1 MMTTTMMIKKS
12 KQKGGVR
19 FSQKKHSEKS
29 MPSCFFLLPLCSI
42 HFLQLDNK
50 ITPNRMRELPPST
63 PHRALPNILF
73 ANTFDK
79 YLKRISFAVDREILN
94 FSSLC
99 LLKYFINGYG
109 TSSTVCFALS
119 LTFNAVLVRFS
130 LGGFTS
136 FYGFCVKHSEVSGS
150 SEMHRKA
157 FWGLRSARS
166 LSLTTWPNPKSIS
179 IPKHRTYSGRIRNQ
193 LAIKMSNWRHSQS
206 EKCVSGAL
214 DWWER
219 KNRGEKITKA
229 TLKAW
234 THPDSLPSLSGD
246 GMKAKHFVK
255 ASLLR

>member
-19 FSQKKHSEKS
+19 FSQKKAQWKIHAKL
-29 MPSCFFLLPLCSI
+29 FFLLPLCSI

-50 ITPNRMRELPPST
+50 ITPNRMRKLPPLPPST

-79 YLKRISFAVDREILN
+79 YLKRIFFAVDREILN

-157 FWGLRSARS
+157 F
-166 LSLTTWPNPKSIS
+166 
-179 IPKHRTYSGRIRNQ
+179 
-193 LAIKMSNWRHSQS
+193 
-206 EKCVSGAL
+206 
-214 DWWER
+214 
-219 KNRGEKITKA
+219 
-229 TLKAW
+229 
-234 THPDSLPSLSGD
+234 
-246 GMKAKHFVK
+246 
-255 ASLLR
+255 